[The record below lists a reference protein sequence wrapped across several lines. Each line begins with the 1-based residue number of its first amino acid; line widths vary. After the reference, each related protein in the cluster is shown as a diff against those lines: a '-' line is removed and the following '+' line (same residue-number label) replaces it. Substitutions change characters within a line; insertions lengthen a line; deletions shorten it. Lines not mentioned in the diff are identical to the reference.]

1 MVPIKDLA
9 KYFRDKLGGT
19 MKALKIN
26 LSIVL
31 LIAALILSACGMEKN
46 VEKSDI
52 NKTIRSNKVDMIV
65 TNLVVSNSQSEK
77 KDMIMLEV
85 EMEFKNKSKSDYGVG
100 AHDFKVKD
108 QDGKVHEAYGM
119 EPDNFGDVLS
129 PGKSMKGT
137 GYYEIPKN
145 TKNVTF
151 IYQPKKDSL
160 AEWKLTVPER
170 KR

>member
-1 MVPIKDLA
+1 
-9 KYFRDKLGGT
+9 